1 MSLRLDV
8 ARQEVL
14 VRRRRERE
22 RVVLGGFERGAVEP
36 HPLAGQVLEVGRPVE
51 LHLEHVGRQQLRLQ
65 DVQRHVLG
73 AQADHLIQDK
83 YDAGPDEVFP
93 ELWRP
98 CDPGQSMQ

>member
-22 RVVLGGFERGAVEP
+22 RVVLGGFERGAVKP
-36 HPLAGQVLEVGRPVE
+36 HPLAGQILEVGWPVE
-51 LHLEHVGRQQLRLQ
+51 LNLEHVGRQQLRLQ
-65 DVQRHVLG
+65 DVQCHVLG
-73 AQADHLIQDK
+73 AQADHFVQNE
-83 YDAGPDEVFP
+83 YDTGPDEVFP

-98 CDPGQSMQ
+98 CDSSQSVQ